1 MPIPGSKKLEGV
13 FADEDARR
21 SGGSLRQSSS
31 ARRWRSR
38 RLARYHNIFGPE
50 GTWDGGREK
59 APAAL
64 CGKIA
69 LSTNGTIEMWG
80 DGLQTRSFVPLIDE
94 CVEGATRLLCSNVKV
109 PVNIGSDEM
118 VSINGLAGIIADI
131 AGKKIEINHIS
142 GPHGVRGR
150 NSDNALINK
159 LLGWS
164 PSQPLRA
171 GLERSYEWIERQAMR
186 DDD

>member
-1 MPIPGSKKLEGV
+1 MGWRPREG
-13 FADEDARR
+13 A
-21 SGGSLRQSSS
+21 GGALRQDR
-31 ARRWRSR
+31 AEHQRHDRDVGRR
-38 RLARYHNIFGPE
+38 
-50 GTWDGGREK
+50 
-59 APAAL
+59 PADPL
-64 CGKIA
+64 
-69 LSTNGTIEMWG
+69 
-80 DGLQTRSFVPLIDE
+80 FVPLIDE

-118 VSINGLAGIIADI
+118 VSISGLAGFIADI

-159 LLGWS
+159 LLGWA